1 MKSMSGLRVIT
12 EILLYVQFSAS
23 LQEKLDKLEGTITS
37 MQAKLQNTEEKL
49 SSSKVMESVLRRNRL
64 VDNRINRI
72 VSH

>member
-64 VDNRINRI
+64 VDIRINRI

>member
-1 MKSMSGLRVIT
+1 MSGLRGIT

-49 SSSKVMESVLRRNRL
+49 SSSKVMESVLHRNRL

>member
-1 MKSMSGLRVIT
+1 MSGLRGIT

-37 MQAKLQNTEEKL
+37 TQVKLQNTEEKL

>member
-1 MKSMSGLRVIT
+1 MSGLRVIT

-64 VDNRINRI
+64 VDNRKNRI

>member
-1 MKSMSGLRVIT
+1 MSGLRFIT
-12 EILLYVQFSAS
+12 EILLCAQFSAS

-37 MQAKLQNTEEKL
+37 MQAKLQNTEDML

-64 VDNRINRI
+64 VDIRINRI